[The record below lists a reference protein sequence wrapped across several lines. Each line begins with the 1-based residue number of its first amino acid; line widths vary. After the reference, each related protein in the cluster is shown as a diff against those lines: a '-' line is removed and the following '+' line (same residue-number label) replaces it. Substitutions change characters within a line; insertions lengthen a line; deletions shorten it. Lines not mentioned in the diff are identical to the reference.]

1 MTDVLTWAIVLLGS
15 SAIAGALALY
25 ARARGWRV
33 RARNWGREFWTGYR
47 ELYERQNLLRR
58 PWEEEL
64 LHWSFDGQDWQ
75 LHGHLD
81 PPPGRRRSTTRS
93 GWCPATRGQS
103 AADGLRASTSGAGRA
118 GRRMQTD

>member
-1 MTDVLTWAIVLLGS
+1 MIDVLTWAIVLLGS
-15 SAIAGALALY
+15 SATAGALALY

-33 RARNWGREFWTGYR
+33 RARNWCREFWTGYR
-47 ELYERQNLLRR
+47 ELAERQNLLRR

-81 PPPGRRRSTTRS
+81 PPPGRRRSTTHS
-93 GWCPATRGQS
+93 GWCPAARGPS
-103 AADGLRASTSGAGRA
+103 AADGRRASTGGAG
-118 GRRMQTD
+118 